1 MRAVFFVA
9 ALTLCLGI
17 IGAAGL
23 YASSIRQPAE
33 EIYAQTSSMA
43 YRPADNNGS

>member
-23 YASSIRQPAE
+23 YARSIRQPAE